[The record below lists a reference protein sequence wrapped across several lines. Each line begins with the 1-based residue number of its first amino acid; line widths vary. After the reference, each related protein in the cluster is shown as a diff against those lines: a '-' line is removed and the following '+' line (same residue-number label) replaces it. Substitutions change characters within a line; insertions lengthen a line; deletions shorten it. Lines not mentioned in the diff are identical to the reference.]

1 MRYFKLGKHNVSKY
15 CLGTWSLG
23 GNKNKNISYGS
34 ITVSEVNQ
42 ILDYACESGINFFDT
57 ANVYGDAEKK
67 LGNFFSKTRDK
78 VFIATKVGC
87 VSFKK
92 KLNFSKKIVKS
103 QIYNSLKNLKS
114 EYVDIVQLYNPNYKD
129 RNLNYTIEYLDKLKS
144 QKKISFIGISLA
156 KPEDYI
162 QLRKL
167 YKFDTIQFNFNPLD
181 QRAISKEFK
190 NKINKD
196 KIKIFAR
203 TILNFG
209 IFTEKFLKKKDIQFY
224 KDDHRYYWNEDQIM
238 VWLKYIKKIK
248 AYSKRPIENT
258 CYRFCNSFNLDSLI
272 IGATNR
278 YHIIKAVEK
287 KNYSK
292 LSKDEIKFFKK
303 VYGEYSTQ
311 RIFKPKI
318 AMKSI

>member
-1 MRYFKLGKHNVSKY
+1 MRYFKLGKHNVSKF

-34 ITVSEVNQ
+34 INISKANK
-42 ILDYACESGINFFDT
+42 ILDYAFKSGINFFDT

-67 LGNFFSKTRDK
+67 LGNFFNKTRDK
-78 VFIATKVGC
+78 VFIANKVGC

-92 KLNFSKKIVKS
+92 KLNFSRKIVKM
-103 QIYNSLKNLKS
+103 QIENSLKNLQS
-114 EYVDIVQLYNPNYKD
+114 EYIDIVQLYNPDYKD
-129 RNLNYTIEYLDKLKS
+129 NNLRYTIDYLDKLKS

-162 QLRKL
+162 ELRKL

-181 QRAISKEFK
+181 QRVIFKELK

-196 KIKIFAR
+196 KVKLFAR
-203 TILNFG
+203 TVLNFG
-209 IFTEKFLKKKDIQFY
+209 IFTEKFLKKNKIEFN
-224 KDDHRYYWNEDQIM
+224 KDDHRYYWNKNQIM
-238 VWLKYIKKIK
+238 MWLKYIKQIK
-248 AYSKRPIENT
+248 NYSKRPIENT
-258 CYRFCNSFNLDSLI
+258 CYRFCNSFDMDSLI
-272 IGATNR
+272 IGATNKN
-278 YHIIKAVEK
+278 HISIAIEK

-292 LSKDEIKFFKK
+292 LDEAEIKFFKK
-303 VYGEYSTQ
+303 VYREYSNH

-318 AMKSI
+318 GMKSS